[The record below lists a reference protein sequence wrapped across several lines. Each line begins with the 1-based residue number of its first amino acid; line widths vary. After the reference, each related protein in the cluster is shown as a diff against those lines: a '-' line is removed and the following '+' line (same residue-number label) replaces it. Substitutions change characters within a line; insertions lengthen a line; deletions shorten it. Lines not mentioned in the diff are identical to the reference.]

1 MVKYYHLA
9 GMILRECRLSRSGR
23 IQLPGF
29 SRLMEKISYLKS
41 VGFHQR
47 DPGSPSETGI
57 GTEILCVSEV
67 IGHPNHHLSS
77 VQNPF
82 NYTG

>member
-1 MVKYYHLA
+1 M
-9 GMILRECRLSRSGR
+9 SRSGR
-23 IQLPGF
+23 IEPPGF

-77 VQNPF
+77 VQNPY